1 MLVDLDFTIFASLL
15 RWKKLKGKNNLLEI
29 STLQLKMKLH
39 NSRVSFYL
47 FVSYLYKIN
56 KNHAML
62 WIKIRRLIFVSEG
75 PAATSDVPV
84 RPSESIRV
92 SKSGIY
98 YLMVHLMISIK

>member
-1 MLVDLDFTIFASLL
+1 MLVDLDYTIFASLL

-29 STLQLKMKLH
+29 LTQHLKMKLN

-62 WIKIRRLIFVSEG
+62 CIKIRKLIVVSMFMDEG
-75 PAATSDVPV
+75 ISPFFQTPVIPKSDAFHQT
-84 RPSESIRV
+84 
-92 SKSGIY
+92 KS
-98 YLMVHLMISIK
+98 